1 MKLKLIVKD
10 NENDGRFDPI
20 LKFIQTQWE
29 MIPVDFTNK
38 GSLAS
43 AMATANAVIS
53 MTWTKDFPKAPNLKL
68 LQLQGAGVDNI
79 DLSSVPPKSYVCNV
93 YEHEIGISEYVL
105 GAILQWNT
113 QINKHDSSLR
123 NNNWFG
129 SYLFGPPHK
138 ELYGQTIGIVGYGR
152 IGKEVAKRAK
162 AFGMNIVACTR
173 TNHKEDDFV
182 DKLMPMEELD
192 QLLRTSDFVL
202 LALPLDKDTENII
215 GPKQLRLIGKDGVII
230 NVARGGL
237 IDEGALYNACRH
249 RVVGGAI
256 IDTWYNYPNQS
267 SLPQQPSK
275 FDFNVL
281 ENIIMTPH
289 SSAWT
294 DNLIPRRCRKMAR
307 NLDKVYLNQKPIN
320 IVREPL
326 RE

>member
-1 MKLKLIVKD
+1 MKFSSFKLYFCFFFLISFLNFKTVYSAS
-10 NENDGRFDPI
+10 
-20 LKFIQTQWE
+20 
-29 MIPVDFTNK
+29 FT
-38 GSLAS
+38 
-43 AMATANAVIS
+43 
-53 MTWTKDFPKAPNLKL
+53 FPSTL
-68 LQLQGAGVDNI
+68 
-79 DLSSVPPKSYVCNV
+79 
-93 YEHEIGISEYVL
+93 
-105 GAILQWNT
+105 T
-113 QINKHDSSLR
+113 
-123 NNNWFG
+123 
-129 SYLFGPPHK
+129 
-138 ELYGQTIGIVGYGR
+138 
-152 IGKEVAKRAK
+152 
-162 AFGMNIVACTR
+162 
-173 TNHKEDDFV
+173 TN
-182 DKLMPMEELD
+182 
-192 QLLRTSDFVL
+192 TSDFVL